1 MMIDRR
7 SVSRFPVYG
16 LLALG
21 AALGLA
27 PGCASTGR
35 DLADAAKQTTYF
47 VPANHRGEARLPA
60 TVRRVLLLPVSGGKI
75 VPAETA
81 EGLENVL
88 ATELLRQVRFE
99 VVRLSR
105 TDCLQRFGAPE
116 FSSAGALPHDFLPT
130 LARAYAVEAVL
141 FVDVTAYRAYRP
153 LALGLRA
160 KLATVDSTRLL
171 WTFDEVFD
179 ADDVAVTNSVR
190 RYYETGGAA
199 RSPRDASHGALQ
211 SPNRFAAYVAA
222 ATFATLP
229 PR

>member
-1 MMIDRR
+1 MRKILNNCKCWTMG
-7 SVSRFPVYG
+7 VG
-16 LLALG
+16 LGVVCVLLS
-21 AALGLA
+21 
-27 PGCASTGR
+27 GCASTGR
-35 DLADAAKQTTYF
+35 DIADAATLKQYF
-47 VPANHRGEARLPA
+47 VPKNYHGETKLPIE
-60 TVRRVLLLPVSGGKI
+60 VRRVLMLPVSGGRI
-75 VPAETA
+75 VPVETTKA
-81 EGLENVL
+81 LEEVF

-105 TDCLQRFGAPE
+105 MECLQRFGAPE

-130 LARAYAVEAVL
+130 LARAYAVDAVL

-160 KLATVDSTRLL
+160 KLATVASTRLL

-179 ADDVAVTNSVR
+179 ADDVTVTNSVK

-199 RSPRDASHGALQ
+199 HGPMDAAHGALQ
-211 SPNRFAAYVAA
+211 SPSRFASYVAA